1 MDFLPEHNNIPD
13 LKKQEQEKQKNIE
26 EIILRYL
33 SGWAIHIIASSSTGN
48 RTPVSAVR
56 GRRLNRLTIEPY
68 LILNYRLHRQPTYQY
83 DILTYHTNISSSTG
97 NRTPVSAV
105 RGRRLNRLTIEPY
118 LILNYRLHRQPTYQ
132 YDILT
137 YHTNISS
144 STGNRTP
151 VSAVRGRRLNR
162 LTIEP
167 YRTLLQ
173 YTLALT
179 KKQAFFCILFKLF
192 NLCIFYI
199 VFRQF
204 NFGTRGQTPVPAH
217 GTGV

>member
-68 LILNYRLHRQPTYQY
+68 PILNYRLHRQPPYQY
-83 DILTYHTNISSSTG
+83 DILTYHI
-97 NRTPVSAV
+97 
-105 RGRRLNRLTIEPY
+105 
-118 LILNYRLHRQPTYQ
+118 
-132 YDILT
+132 D
-137 YHTNISS
+137 ISS

-204 NFGTRGQTPVPAH
+204 DLGTRDQTPVPAH

>member
-1 MDFLPEHNNIPD
+1 MDFLPKHNNIPD

-68 LILNYRLHRQPTYQY
+68 
-83 DILTYHTNISSSTG
+83 
-97 NRTPVSAV
+97 
-105 RGRRLNRLTIEPY
+105 
-118 LILNYRLHRQPTYQ
+118 
-132 YDILT
+132 
-137 YHTNISS
+137 
-144 STGNRTP
+144 
-151 VSAVRGRRLNR
+151 
-162 LTIEP
+162 
-167 YRTLLQ
+167 RTLLQ

-199 VFRQF
+199 IFRQF
-204 NFGTRGQTPVPAH
+204 NFGTRGQTPVPILSA
-217 GTGV
+217 GEKPIKQRQLVALR

>member
-1 MDFLPEHNNIPD
+1 MDFLPKHNNIPD

-68 LILNYRLHRQPTYQY
+68 
-83 DILTYHTNISSSTG
+83 
-97 NRTPVSAV
+97 
-105 RGRRLNRLTIEPY
+105 
-118 LILNYRLHRQPTYQ
+118 
-132 YDILT
+132 
-137 YHTNISS
+137 
-144 STGNRTP
+144 
-151 VSAVRGRRLNR
+151 
-162 LTIEP
+162 
-167 YRTLLQ
+167 RTLLQ

-199 VFRQF
+199 IFRQF

-217 GTGV
+217 GTGVSWDRGLTPCPNSVSR

>member
-68 LILNYRLHRQPTYQY
+68 LILNYRLRRQPSYQY
-83 DILTYHTNISSSTG
+83 DILTYHI
-97 NRTPVSAV
+97 
-105 RGRRLNRLTIEPY
+105 
-118 LILNYRLHRQPTYQ
+118 
-132 YDILT
+132 
-137 YHTNISS
+137 NISS

-199 VFRQF
+199 IFRQF